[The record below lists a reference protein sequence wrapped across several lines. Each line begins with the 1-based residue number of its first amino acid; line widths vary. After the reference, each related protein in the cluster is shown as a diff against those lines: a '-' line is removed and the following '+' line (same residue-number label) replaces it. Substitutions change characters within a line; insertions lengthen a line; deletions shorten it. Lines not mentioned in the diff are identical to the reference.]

1 MAEMYRASPDS
12 KRIYLYYP
20 VRWRDLLRRHGRSAW
35 RFLRRDDVMMDL
47 AERENQKTALSDWLA
62 SVQ

>member
-20 VRWRDLLRRHGRSAW
+20 LRWRDLLRHHGRSAW
-35 RFLRRDDVMMDL
+35 RLLWRDDVMMDL
-47 AERENQKTALSDWLA
+47 AERKNHKTALREWLA